1 MNRAL
6 LLLLSLASLGAC
18 ASQAPYVTTV
28 GALRRGATLDVRVGS
43 ATVNAYQ
50 PEAHG
55 RRTLFT
61 IAATA
66 LPKTSPPPAPRLSVA
81 PRGLVVRAP
90 AALSSLLVRVPD
102 GVDLVVDSQRGDVN
116 VTDIAGNANVVARH
130 GNVSVMLP
138 GYAQAAV
145 GDGDLSVTMGATR
158 WPGTLHFSTRRG
170 NVVLKVI
177 ANAAFEVHLH
187 TDDGSLFTDFAL
199 RGTSSGRSETI
210 DGSVNG
216 GGPSR
221 IDVEASQG
229 AIRLLRLSPQP

>member
-6 LLLLSLASLGAC
+6 LLLLAIAPLAAC

-28 GALRRGATLDVRVGS
+28 GVLGRGSTLDVRVSS

-50 PEAHG
+50 PEARG
-55 RRTLFT
+55 RRSLFT

-66 LPKTSPPPAPRLSVA
+66 LPKTSPPPAPRLAVA
-81 PRGLVVRAP
+81 PHGLVVRAP

-102 GVDLVVDSQRGDVN
+102 GVDLVVDSRHGDVN
-116 VTDIAGNANVVARH
+116 VTDIAGNARVVARH
-130 GNVSVMLP
+130 GNVNVMLP

-145 GDGDLSVTMGATR
+145 GDGDLLVTMGATS

-170 NVVLKVI
+170 NVVLKVN
-177 ANAAFEVHLH
+177 ANAAFDVHLH
-187 TDDGSLFTDFAL
+187 TDDGSLFTDFGL
-199 RGTSSGRSETI
+199 RGTSSGTAETI

-216 GGPSR
+216 GGTNR
-221 IDVEASQG
+221 VDVEASRG